1 MKGLT
6 AYTVAALLGSCV
18 AALAITNGTVA
29 GGPTFTTITFPG
41 GLGNDAN
48 GINLT
53 GQIVGDY
60 IDTAG
65 IEHGYL
71 LSSGTFTSITF
82 PGAIFTEAYGI
93 NDSGDIV
100 GDYSLTDASGKT
112 DLHAY
117 LRRSGTFT
125 SIDFPGVSLTTARG
139 INSSRGDIAGFYLQG
154 AGNTSHGF
162 LLSGGTF
169 TSIDFPGATLT
180 EAWRVNDAGQI
191 LGRYKSPVDGK
202 FHVYLL
208 SNGSFTSIDFP
219 GAIETASADISFG
232 GLTDSGDIVSDYCND
247 VRCLE
252 HFRFGKGNG
261 NADGFLLSGAV
272 FTTIDFPGAAATGSF
287 GINDSGDI
295 VGGYLDTSGGVHG
308 YLRTP

>member
-1 MKGLT
+1 MWRQMANYLVALSLVLGIT
-6 AYTVAALLGSCV
+6 AKSQ
-18 AALAITNGTVA
+18 A
-29 GGPTFTTITFPG
+29 GGPTYTTIAFPG
-41 GLGNDAN
+41 ALGNDAN

-53 GQIVGDY
+53 GQVVGDY

-100 GDYSLTDASGKT
+100 GDYSLNNASGKT

-117 LRRSGTFT
+117 LLRGGTFT
-125 SIDFPGVSLTTARG
+125 SIDFPSASLTSASG
-139 INSSRGDIAGFYLQG
+139 INSRGDIAGFYFQG
-154 AGNTSHGF
+154 AGSTSHGF

-169 TSIDFPGATLT
+169 TSIDFPGAILT
-180 EAWRVNDAGQI
+180 AAWRVNDVGQI
-191 LGRYKSPVDGK
+191 VGRYKSSVDGK

-219 GAIETASADISFG
+219 GAIETASTDISFG

-261 NADGFLLSGAV
+261 NAHGFLLSGGV
-272 FTTIDFPGAAATGSF
+272 FTTIDFPGAASSSSF
-287 GINDSGDI
+287 GINDGGDI
-295 VGGYLDTSGGVHG
+295 VGGYLDTNGGVHG